1 MQREKRSCVCEPGVR
16 RNVGVERS
24 KAGEVRKEEVVQ
36 DLLVFVVNWLG
47 SEKPHPKKP
56 ALLLLAWHWVVHW

>member
-1 MQREKRSCVCEPGVR
+1 M
-16 RNVGVERS
+16 ERS

-36 DLLVFVVNWLG
+36 DLLVFVVSWLG
-47 SEKPHPKKP
+47 SVEKPHPKKP